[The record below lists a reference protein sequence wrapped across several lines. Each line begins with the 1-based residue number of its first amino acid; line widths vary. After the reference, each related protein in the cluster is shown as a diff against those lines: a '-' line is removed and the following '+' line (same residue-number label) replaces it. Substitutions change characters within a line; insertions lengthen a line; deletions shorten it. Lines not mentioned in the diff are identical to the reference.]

1 MTVRKQIS
9 SARNWLILT
18 FVVGVLPLWLS
29 STEMWDGVIG
39 IHALTSRDW
48 GTMHGWILNSNWY
61 LTYVLFLLADVTH
74 QITGLPLWVFFKL
87 WISLMVLGIAF
98 EAYRLAID
106 IFEIP
111 PFIAEWVPALIFS
124 FPLWYVF
131 FSYTPMVGH
140 LTCAW
145 LALHGYRLIYSEK
158 KWKRAGG
165 FIFIT
170 LSFQLASNCA
180 FLLSLEAVKW
190 LLCKDKSTWSY
201 RRSIFLL
208 LLALGAFAAT
218 RVVWP
223 PVSTYVGYNQFLDP
237 RALSSWVSYAKHI
250 ALFGTWLVLLVP
262 IAIGAWWTRRHHD
275 YLQKNLQITY
285 LKDWKIWVSLALLTF
300 SACMPYVA
308 VGLGSPLFAINLFP
322 AYSVSAALASASA
335 SGPVTVWYG
344 GWGARHMLLMLIP
357 LVLSATWATSR
368 SQRLASPASNS
379 LLPPLSGA
387 LIIMVT
393 INLFLGVS
401 GHWAKLERLAQERTV
416 VISLAVKPVLPD
428 GEVELLFDK
437 RIGYLVY
444 MYEAN
449 SLLHKA
455 YNDNKWSALM
465 YPDQPAVKSWGD
477 NYRKDIREQSR
488 KWPSMVA
495 KLNVMENYSWG
506 NTCRTV
512 AKIGL
517 PTLSSWDILW
527 RAEHSPK
534 QLPPAYITPVS
545 SNCTNANEFWR

>member
-1 MTVRKQIS
+1 M
-9 SARNWLILT
+9 A
-18 FVVGVLPLWLS
+18 FVAGILPLWLS

-39 IHALTSRDW
+39 IHALASGDW
-48 GTMHGWILNSNWY
+48 STMHGWILDSNWY
-61 LTYVLFLLADVTH
+61 LTYALFLLADTIH
-74 QITGLPLWVFFKL
+74 HITGLPFWIFFKL
-87 WISLMVLGIAF
+87 WINLMVLGLAF
-98 EAYRLAID
+98 ETYRLAID
-106 IFEIP
+106 VFEIP

-131 FSYTPMVGH
+131 FSYTPMLGH

-145 LALHGYRLIYSEK
+145 LALAGHRLIYSRK
-158 KWKRAGG
+158 KWGKAGG
-165 FIFIT
+165 FMFVT

-180 FLLSLEAVKW
+180 FLLSLETVKW
-190 LLCKDKSTWSY
+190 ILCKDKSAWSY
-201 RRSIFLL
+201 RRSISVL
-208 LLALGAFAAT
+208 LLALGVFAAT

-237 RALSSWVSYAKHI
+237 RTLGSWVSYVKHI
-250 ALFGTWLVLLVP
+250 ALFSTWLVLLIP

-275 YLQKNLQITY
+275 YPQKNLQITHI
-285 LKDWKIWVSLALLTF
+285 KDWKIWASLGLLTF

-322 AYSVSAALASASA
+322 AYSVSSALASTSA

-357 LVLSATWATSR
+357 LVLSATWVTSR
-368 SQRLASPASNS
+368 SQRLVSPASTS
-379 LLPPLSGA
+379 LLPPLGGA
-387 LIIMVT
+387 FIAMAML
-393 INLFLGVS
+393 NLVLGVS

-416 VISLAVKPVLPD
+416 VLSLAVRPVLPG
-428 GEVELLFDK
+428 GEVELLLDQ

-449 SLLHKA
+449 YLLLQA
-455 YNDNKWSALM
+455 YNDSQWSALM
-465 YPDQPAVKSWGD
+465 YPDLPAAKSWGD
-477 NYRKDIREQSR
+477 AYRKDIREQSR

-495 KLNVMENYSWG
+495 KLNVMEHYARG

-534 QLPPAYITPVS
+534 QLPYAQITPIS
-545 SNCTNANEFWR
+545 SNCTDANEFWR